1 MNIQNLL
8 LFLMELIGT
17 IAFAASGVMVGIRR
31 NMDLFGVCVLGT
43 VTAVGGGM
51 IRDIVLCQ
59 VPSAFAEAGLCGN
72 LCITAF

>member
-17 IAFAASGVMVGIRR
+17 IAFAASGVMVGIRK

-43 VTAVGGGM
+43 VTAVGGGT
-51 IRDIVLCQ
+51 IRDQ
-59 VPSAFAEAGLCGN
+59 SFR
-72 LCITAF
+72 